1 MAVKKKE
8 VKDPKIVINI
18 VNNKEGTKGK
28 KVKPKKKR
36 AKKKPV
42 QKTLGIIHQNDK
54 YNPIANTMYMGNSGI
69 PTYSNPSLLQQSN
82 KPEYSIVP
90 YNKVT
95 SPPTQEPKIIT
106 PVTTK
111 PLLQIKAPIK
121 RAGKRFKTGNE
132 EFDNMTLKQCKIK
145 AEELGIY
152 KKSLNT
158 KSKYKIAFQ
167 KYLYEKYSNSQT
179 VNAEDAEDTNDAMH
193 HENGLMHAEEPTTE
207 SADITKMIKVKKA
220 NILNI

>member
-1 MAVKKKE
+1 MAVKKKV

-28 KVKPKKKR
+28 KVKPKRKR
-36 AKKKPV
+36 TKKPIY
-42 QKTLGIIHQNDK
+42 KTSGIIHQNDK

-90 YNKVT
+90 YNKIT
-95 SPPTQEPKIIT
+95 SPPIQEPKIIS

-121 RAGKRFKTGNE
+121 RTGRYKTGNE

-158 KSKYKIAFQ
+158 KSKYKMAFQ
-167 KYLYEKYSNSQT
+167 KYLDEKYSNSQT
-179 VNAEDAEDTNDAMH
+179 VYNQSDDAEDTNDAMH

-207 SADITKMIKVKKA
+207 SADITKMIKVKKSQT
-220 NILNI
+220 